1 MKTSAYAALSAGEPL
16 QPLAIDRRAL
26 RPDDVAIDILYCGV
40 CHSDLH
46 QVRNDWGSA
55 RYPLVPGHEII
66 GRVRAV
72 GDGVTAL
79 KVGDAVGVGCMA
91 DSCLDCDQ
99 CHRSDEQYCRHGA
112 TMTYNSRDRISGEIT
127 MGGYSQVIVVR
138 APFVIALPETLD
150 LARAAPLLCAGITCW
165 SPLRQLGA
173 RPGTRLGV
181 AGLGG
186 LGHMAVKLGVAL
198 GCEVTLITGSAG
210 KADAARAL
218 GAHHVLV
225 ASDAEAMKA
234 AKASMDLIIDT
245 VPVAHDLAPYV
256 KLLDVG
262 GHVALVGALEPMPPL
277 DASLLVRGR
286 RQVSG
291 SMIGGIA
298 QTRELLEF
306 CAEKGIYPEC
316 EQIAMQDINAAF
328 ERMARADVKYRFVI
342 DMATL
347 QGSTA

>member
-1 MKTSAYAALSAGEPL
+1 MKTSAYAALSAGAPL

-72 GDGVTAL
+72 GAGVTTL

-99 CHRSDEQYCRHGA
+99 CHRGDEQYCRHGA

-234 AKASMDLIIDT
+234 AKASMDMIIDT

-328 ERMARADVKYRFVI
+328 ERMAHADVKYRFVI

-347 QGSTA
+347 QGSAA

>member
-1 MKTSAYAALSAGEPL
+1 MKTSAYAALSAGAPL

-72 GDGVTAL
+72 GEGVTTL

-99 CHRSDEQYCRHGA
+99 CHRGDEQYCRNGA
-112 TMTYNSRDRISGEIT
+112 TMTYNSRDRVSGEIT

-165 SPLRQLGA
+165 SPLRRLGA

-225 ASDAEAMKA
+225 ASDADAMKA

-298 QTRELLEF
+298 ETRELLEF

-347 QGSTA
+347 QDNAA

>member
-1 MKTSAYAALSAGEPL
+1 MKTSAYAALSASAPL

-72 GDGVTAL
+72 GEGVTSL

-99 CHRSDEQYCRHGA
+99 CHRGDEQYCRNGA

-165 SPLRQLGA
+165 SPLRRLGA

-225 ASDAEAMKA
+225 ASDADAMKA

-298 QTRELLEF
+298 ETRELLEF

-347 QGSTA
+347 QDSAA